1 MAQTARLAAAS
12 FERTL
17 DRLGTHG
24 LGDPKELGYRAALL
38 VTAEQ
43 AWTRHLGTWLSL
55 DAVRALLGDVTRQA
69 VHDLMKRGRLLALD
83 RQGARVYPA
92 FQFKG
97 TKLLPGLPALLAAFK
112 PADLSHDTIAAWL
125 NRPQPALRGS
135 SPAEWLHAGRDQAPV
150 ALAARRTAARLAH

>member
-1 MAQTARLAAAS
+1 MAETAKLAAAS

-17 DRLGTHG
+17 DRLGTRG
-24 LGDPKELGYRAALL
+24 LGDPEELGYRAALL

-43 AWTRHLGTWLSL
+43 AWKRHLGTLLSL

-69 VHDLMKRGRLLALD
+69 VHDLVKRGRLLALE
-83 RQGARVYPA
+83 RQGARVYPV

-97 TKLLPGLPALLAAFK
+97 SKPLPGLTAVLAALK

-135 SPAEWLHAGRDQAPV
+135 SPAEWLHDGRDLAPV
-150 ALAARRTAARLAH
+150 VLAARRTAARLAH